1 MLPLENPY
9 VQEVPVVHTQVIKNG
24 DVLRYV
30 GVDGLSVRFS
40 GNGGQTQPQVWIEWQ
55 IGDTRGEIGGTIGE
69 VSLGTA
75 FSFSEQ
81 ELMLGGRKLNRETVN
96 DCPLETKVLRSLA
109 AVVRNEDEKTVAL
122 LDEEDP
128 SGVVRWGWQKLA
140 EKVEQVLGN
149 GE

>member
-1 MLPLENPY
+1 
-9 VQEVPVVHTQVIKNG
+9 
-24 DVLRYV
+24 
-30 GVDGLSVRFS
+30 
-40 GNGGQTQPQVWIEWQ
+40 
-55 IGDTRGEIGGTIGE
+55 
-69 VSLGTA
+69 
-75 FSFSEQ
+75 
-81 ELMLGGRKLNRETVN
+81 MLGGRKLNRETVN